1 METVPAEREAGDAGL
16 PPLCLSKIPIDC
28 PGQSDTLHVNM
39 VHIKN
44 PKGVNFSMKKK
55 QCDLWEYVWFSS
67 IVFAQLLK
75 RLPIEEK
82 EVLEIGCGGALCSLT
97 CALVTKNTKI
107 LATDLV
113 EDALTIAKKSA
124 LANGLIGDRIAFERR
139 NWEKLDVFEEAKYD
153 LVIGSDVLFYRGAA
167 PYVAKVIKKSIS
179 AKGVAIVCD
188 PIRLNVEDFVGCLEE
203 SSDFHVDIRQFSDA
217 IDSQHIYNSIS
228 TEEEGGKAA
237 FVQLKRAK
245 LVLVKRKGGG
255 ERSIDSLGII

>member
-82 EVLEIGCGGALCSLT
+82 EVLEIGC
-97 CALVTKNTKI
+97 
-107 LATDLV
+107 
-113 EDALTIAKKSA
+113 AKKSA

-255 ERSIDSLGII
+255 GE